1 MARARGVHGLAV
13 PPLTRSETRHL
24 DKEFSL
30 LKAAAVMCGLLLLL
44 GGASYLL
51 FPHGLGSAAR
61 DERDLRHAVQASRD
75 SAAADSARGRA
86 PNALVDS
93 AAAAGSCRVV
103 ERPVE
108 LARHLSEASGVAASA
123 RTPGIYWT
131 HNDNGKPRVF
141 AFDSTGAERGRVE
154 VTGAEQV
161 NWEDMAV
168 APCAGGSCLYVADIG
183 DNAANRPQIAVYRV
197 PEPAP
202 GDSASQPASAFPAT
216 YPDGPQDAEAMFVL
230 RGRIY
235 IVTKGE
241 TGPIA
246 IYRYPANAAP
256 GAVSQLE
263 KVAELRDQETRR
275 RERITGAG
283 ASPDGRWVAMRTL
296 HLLTVYPAAG
306 IESGAPRA
314 AFTYDLSPLGEAQGE
329 GVAIADDGGVLL
341 SSESGKK
348 KKPGTFARLACNL
361 AP

>member
-1 MARARGVHGLAV
+1 M
-13 PPLTRSETRHL
+13 

-30 LKAAAVMCGLLLLL
+30 LKAAAVMCGVLLLL

-51 FPHGLGSAAR
+51 FPHGLGQAAR

-75 SAAADSARGRA
+75 SAAADSARGKA
-86 PNALVDS
+86 PNALVGAAADS
-93 AAAAGSCRVV
+93 AAAGSCRVV
-103 ERPVE
+103 EKPVD
-108 LARHLSEASGVAASA
+108 LAGHMSEASGVAASR

-131 HNDNGKPRVF
+131 HNDSGHPRVF
-141 AFDSTGAERGRVE
+141 AFDSTGAERGRVD
-154 VTGAEQV
+154 VAGAALV
-161 NWEDMAV
+161 NWEDVAV
-168 APCAGGSCLYVADIG
+168 APCAGGSCLYLADIG
-183 DNAANRPQIAVYRV
+183 DNAANRPQIEVYQV

-202 GDSASQPASAFPAT
+202 GDAASQPATTFPAT

-235 IVTKGE
+235 VVTKGE

-256 GAVSQLE
+256 GAVSRLE

-283 ASPDGRWVAMRTL
+283 ASPDGRWVVMRTL
-296 HLLTVYPAAG
+296 HVLTVYPAAG
-306 IESGAPRA
+306 IESGAPRVA
-314 AFTYDLSPLGEAQGE
+314 LTYDLSPLGEAQGE
-329 GVAIADDGGVLL
+329 GVAIADDGSVLL
-341 SSESGKK
+341 SSEGGKK

-361 AP
+361 AQ

>member
-1 MARARGVHGLAV
+1 M
-13 PPLTRSETRHL
+13 

-30 LKAAAVMCGLLLLL
+30 LRAAAVMGGVLLLL

-75 SAAADSARGRA
+75 SAAADSARDRA
-86 PNALVDS
+86 NALAAARDS
-93 AAAAGSCRVV
+93 GAAAGSCRVV
-103 ERPVE
+103 EEPVE
-108 LARHLSEASGVAASA
+108 LDRHLSEASGVAASA

-141 AFDSTGAERGRVE
+141 AFDSTGAGRGRVE
-154 VTGAEQV
+154 IAGAAQV
-161 NWEDMAV
+161 NWEDIAV
-168 APCAGGSCLYVADIG
+168 APCGSASCVYVADIG
-183 DNAANRPQIAVYRV
+183 DNAGNRPQIAVYRA

-202 GDSASQPASAFPAT
+202 GDSVSQPASAFPAT
-216 YPDGPQDAEAMFVL
+216 YPDEPQDAEAMFVL

-235 IVTKGE
+235 VVTKGE

-256 GAVSQLE
+256 GTVSRLE
-263 KVAELRDQETRR
+263 KVAELRDEVTRR

-283 ASPDGRWVAMRTL
+283 ASSDGRWVAMRTL
-296 HLLTVYPAAG
+296 HMLTIYPAAG

-329 GVAIADDGGVLL
+329 GVAIANDGTVLL